1 MRAETPLRSETP
13 LLSVQGLTVTFDGF
27 TAVSELSF
35 DLYEGQTLAIVG
47 ESGSGK
53 SVTAL
58 SIMRLVTFGTRAKI
72 AEGQIFFRQPDGSTI
87 DLVQADEA
95 ELRKIR
101 GNQISMIFQEPLTS
115 LNPVYTAGNQVVEAI
130 RLHQDVTKAE
140 AYQRAFEVFERV
152 RIPEPKK
159 RLKEYPH
166 QMSGGMRQRVM
177 IAMALSCDPT
187 VLIADEPTTALDVTI
202 QAQILGLMRALQ
214 DETGAAVIMITH
226 DMGVVAE
233 VADDIVVMRNSKLVE
248 TGNVFDIFEKPTAPY
263 TKALLA
269 SIPRL
274 GSMTGKSQ
282 PERFDLVD
290 MDAPV

>member
-58 SIMRLVTFGTRAKI
+58 SIMRLVTLGTRAKI
-72 AEGQIFFRQPDGSTI
+72 AEGQLFFRQPDGSTI